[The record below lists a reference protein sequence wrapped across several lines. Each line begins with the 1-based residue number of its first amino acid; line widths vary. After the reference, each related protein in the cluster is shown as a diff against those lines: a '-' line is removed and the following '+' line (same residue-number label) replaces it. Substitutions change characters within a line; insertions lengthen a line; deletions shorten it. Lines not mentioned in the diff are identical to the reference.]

1 MPTNQNTFWEHYNK
15 LPPDVQE
22 AMITMESANV
32 IYETAKSEHLL
43 PKVSRLAEI
52 TGDVMLGILP
62 IMQFRQAIQDEL
74 GIEEE
79 KARRIA
85 KAVRDK
91 IFLKIVDSLRRIH
104 NLK

>member
-1 MPTNQNTFWEHYNK
+1 MPTNQKILGERYDK

-22 AMITMESANV
+22 AMIAMESANI
-32 IYETAKSEHLL
+32 IYETAKSEGLL
-43 PKVSRLAEI
+43 PKVSHLAEI

-62 IMQFRQAIQDEL
+62 ITKFREAIQSGL

-85 KAVRDK
+85 QNIRDK
-91 IFLKIVDSLRRIH
+91 IFLKIADSLRRIH
-104 NLK
+104 KLE